1 MLFFSRFT
9 AGLNSFSLFH
19 APMGEFAQSAAGQ
32 ASPVQQ
38 KQQLDPSASLK
49 TEYMSFP
56 PPLQRSPLNTT
67 AERGWV
73 QHYSPVKH
81 ICIKMFHHLC
91 FYFLLF
97 RTPGWEKTSN
107 ANNIVHCY
115 QSKTEHQDSR
125 STSPSFSPERSQSQ
139 QFDRVSPGSYSSLA
153 DPVDPTTITKTY
165 KAGRKASAQAN
176 LASRSKT
183 PNKARRRL
191 NKGHNKN
198 NEGIPSDMDLL
209 YFM

>member
-1 MLFFSRFT
+1 
-9 AGLNSFSLFH
+9 
-19 APMGEFAQSAAGQ
+19 MGEFAAGQ

-38 KQQLDPSASLK
+38 KQQLEPNASVK

-73 QHYSPVKH
+73 QHYSPLNH
-81 ICIKMFHHLC
+81 ICLLSRLIICIFIF
-91 FYFLLF
+91 FYSF
-97 RTPGWEKTSN
+97 RTTGWQKTSN
-107 ANNIVHCY
+107 TNNIVHCY
-115 QSKTEHQDSR
+115 QSKTERQDSR
-125 STSPSFSPERSQSQ
+125 STSPAFSPERSQSQ
-139 QFDRVSPGSYSSLA
+139 QFDRVSQGSYSSLV

-191 NKGHNKN
+191 NKARNKN